1 MITRGR
7 FISSD
12 GRKTG
17 ETSRHGRIT
26 VDAHPPSATP
36 TAFRVACDRSTMA
49 SDTTSRSDT
58 FDIGG
63 DLTVNRLGFGAM
75 RITGEDI
82 IGRPDDEV
90 DAKAVLQRA
99 VELGVDFVDTADSYG
114 PGVSERL
121 IGEALGDPDDVVVAS
136 KAGLLR
142 NREGEWLPHG
152 DPDFLRNQVLCS
164 LDRLGTDTI
173 DLYQF
178 HRPDPDTDFEE
189 SVHAFAEMKDAGQI
203 AHVGL
208 SNVTVEQLETAME
221 IVDVATVQNRYN
233 VGHRDDEDVQQA
245 CEGND
250 VGFIPW
256 GPMYAIDGDETPGAL
271 DDVADRHDATARQVA
286 LAWLLN
292 HSDVTLPIPGTSSVD
307 HLESNLAAAELSL
320 TDEDMTALNEID
332 SQ

>member
-1 MITRGR
+1 MT
-7 FISSD
+7 
-12 GRKTG
+12 
-17 ETSRHGRIT
+17 
-26 VDAHPPSATP
+26 
-36 TAFRVACDRSTMA
+36 
-49 SDTTSRSDT
+49 SDTTDRSDT

-63 DLTVNRLGFGAM
+63 ELTVNRLGFGAM

-82 IGRPDDEV
+82 IGRPDDE
-90 DAKAVLQRA
+90 DEAKAVLQRA

-142 NREGEWLPHG
+142 NREGDWLPHG
-152 DPDFLRNQVLCS
+152 DPDFLKNQVLCS

-173 DLYQF
+173 DLYQY
-178 HRPDPDTDFEE
+178 HRPDPDTDFEA

-208 SNVTVEQLETAME
+208 SNVTVEQLETATE

-233 VGHRDDEDVQQA
+233 VGHRDDEDVLRA
-245 CEGND
+245 CERNG

-256 GPMYAIDGDETPGAL
+256 GPMYTVDEEGVAEAL
-271 DDVADRHDATARQVA
+271 GEVAGRRDATPRQVA
-286 LAWLLN
+286 LAWLLE
-292 HSDVTLPIPGTSSVD
+292 HSDVTLPIPGTSSVE
-307 HLESNLAAAELSL
+307 HLESNVAAAELSL
-320 TDEDMTALNEID
+320 TDEDVRALND
-332 SQ
+332 VDPQA

>member
-1 MITRGR
+1 
-7 FISSD
+7 
-12 GRKTG
+12 
-17 ETSRHGRIT
+17 
-26 VDAHPPSATP
+26 
-36 TAFRVACDRSTMA
+36 MA
-49 SDTTSRSDT
+49 SDTSGRSET

-63 DLTVNRLGFGAM
+63 ELTVDRLGFGAM

-82 IGRPDDEV
+82 IGTPGDE
-90 DAKAVLQRA
+90 DEAKEVLRRA
-99 VELGVDFVDTADSYG
+99 VDLGVDFVDTADSYG

-121 IGEALGDPDDVVVAS
+121 IGEALGDPDDAVVAS

-142 NREGEWLPHG
+142 NREGDWLPHG
-152 DPDFLRNQVLCS
+152 DPDFLKNQVLCS
-164 LDRLGTDTI
+164 LDRLGTDEI
-173 DLYQF
+173 DLYQY

-233 VGHRDDEDVQQA
+233 VGHRDDEDVLRA
-245 CEGND
+245 CEEND

-256 GPMYAIDGDETPGAL
+256 GPMYAVEEGESAETLAE
-271 DDVADRHDATARQVA
+271 VAARRDATPQQVA
-286 LAWLLN
+286 LAWLLD

-307 HLESNLAAAELSL
+307 HLESNVAAADLSL
-320 TDEDMTALNEID
+320 TDEDRTALD
-332 SQ
+332 AVDAQ